1 MQYIIDLG
9 KQLVNSLKYIEK
21 RTNMKVKTSFLNL
34 FVFDD
39 IYTLDSIP
47 EVLIFLAGAPKG
59 LYDAKTDD
67 KEKEIKKLCYQ
78 YYQTIYNLPL
88 NIKEMLKYNK
98 LWEYLQPEPKEEPKI
113 GIRYAISNEKY
124 KRHCEILKQVIEEIE
139 WNNSVLQGKNRRR
152 IWMKYYKLSMDMERE
167 NDIICHFQNDYGIQQ
182 NALNTGKVFENWDDR
197 FEFFYT
203 KEEGDVWT
211 DYLVNDKGWFL
222 VSNRLKTLLESVNTD
237 IQFLKVGIKETN
249 NGEDFKQYYI
259 ANIIKVVDA
268 LCLDK
273 SEYFETEIEGI
284 GTIYT
289 VSKYGIYA
297 DKTDSADVFKLSNRQ
312 EIPIFVSEKFK
323 DLIQKVNITGISLTE
338 ISVV

>member
-139 WNNSVLQGKNRRR
+139 WNNSVLQGKNRR
-152 IWMKYYKLSMDMERE
+152 S
-167 NDIICHFQNDYGIQQ
+167 
-182 NALNTGKVFENWDDR
+182 
-197 FEFFYT
+197 
-203 KEEGDVWT
+203 
-211 DYLVNDKGWFL
+211 
-222 VSNRLKTLLESVNTD
+222 
-237 IQFLKVGIKETN
+237 
-249 NGEDFKQYYI
+249 
-259 ANIIKVVDA
+259 
-268 LCLDK
+268 
-273 SEYFETEIEGI
+273 
-284 GTIYT
+284 
-289 VSKYGIYA
+289 
-297 DKTDSADVFKLSNRQ
+297 
-312 EIPIFVSEKFK
+312 
-323 DLIQKVNITGISLTE
+323 
-338 ISVV
+338 

>member
-1 MQYIIDLG
+1 MQYIINLG

-88 NIKEMLKYNK
+88 NIREMLKYNK

-139 WNNSVLQGKNRRR
+139 WNNSVLR
-152 IWMKYYKLSMDMERE
+152 M
-167 NDIICHFQNDYGIQQ
+167 
-182 NALNTGKVFENWDDR
+182 
-197 FEFFYT
+197 
-203 KEEGDVWT
+203 
-211 DYLVNDKGWFL
+211 
-222 VSNRLKTLLESVNTD
+222 
-237 IQFLKVGIKETN
+237 ETN
-249 NGEDFKQYYI
+249 YE
-259 ANIIKVVDA
+259 
-268 LCLDK
+268 
-273 SEYFETEIEGI
+273 
-284 GTIYT
+284 
-289 VSKYGIYA
+289 
-297 DKTDSADVFKLSNRQ
+297 R
-312 EIPIFVSEKFK
+312 
-323 DLIQKVNITGISLTE
+323 
-338 ISVV
+338 